1 MKQKGCDDI
10 PSSID
15 NPLDV
20 WMRMNKRMI
29 EGDGL
34 SLEFDQNTS
43 TSNIMHVTYVLFM
56 GSVLWIGANVNTYTC
71 VFIFVCALFVC
82 PELVIEIQ
90 QLPHVFE

>member
-43 TSNIMHVTYVLFM
+43 TSCYLCIFGYHREFLSLNYSWEVFCGLGLMSTLIHVCSYL
-56 GSVLWIGANVNTYTC
+56 C
-71 VFIFVCALFVC
+71 VHCLCVRNL
-82 PELVIEIQ
+82 
-90 QLPHVFE
+90 